1 MDHSTTFPI
10 EQLWNVL
17 YVAGILTYGAYQYVK
32 REKAHKVLIQSLLT
46 GGDEIP
52 ATPTGETRPAL
63 WRILNILAIE
73 IVLLAGII
81 WLVSVRSRILYAGE
95 FTYYIALF
103 FLVLFGLLMP
113 VLIREVKRYRDY
125 KAL

>member
-1 MDHSTTFPI
+1 MDLPSAFLLQHLMNF
-10 EQLWNVL
+10 L
-17 YVAGILTYGAYQYVK
+17 YVAGILAYGIRQYVK
-32 REKAHKVLIQSLLT
+32 RERAHRALVQSLLT
-46 GGDEIP
+46 GGDAIP
-52 ATPTGETRPAL
+52 ATPMGETKPAL

-81 WLVSVRSRILYAGE
+81 WLVSVRSKILYGGE

-103 FLVLFGLLMP
+103 FLVLFGLLLP
-113 VLIREVKRYRDY
+113 VLIRDVKRYRDS